1 MIYSCLAN
9 IKRGD
14 EHMKL
19 YNTLTRQKEEFI
31 PLEEGKVKMYSC
43 GPTVYNFFHIG
54 NARPFIMFD
63 VLRRYLEYLGYDV
76 KFVQNFTDVDDK
88 IIQRANEEGISPFE
102 VAQKYIDE
110 YFIDADGL
118 GIKRAD
124 VHPRVTETIDDIIEF
139 VKGLIEKGF
148 AYEVDGDVY
157 YDSHKFGD
165 YGKLSGQNLE
175 ELELGARIDINE
187 KKRHPGDFVLW
198 KAKKEGEPGWTSPWG
213 EGRPGWHIECSVMS
227 KKHLGETIDI
237 HSGGQD
243 LIFPHHENEIAQS
256 EAFSGKPFARYW
268 VHNGYININNEK
280 MSKSKG
286 NFFTVRDISNQID
299 LEIVRFFMLSAHY
312 RSPINYSEE
321 LLMQAKAGLERL
333 YNTKEK
339 LQFML
344 ESADAVSNTA
354 DEGFVSELEG
364 FRERFKQHMDDDLNT
379 ADALSVIFELSRF
392 INTKLDETAN
402 HAFMEKSM
410 ELFKELTGV
419 LNIVGKESQS
429 ELLDEEI
436 EALIQERLD
445 ARKNKDFKRSDEIRD
460 MLKEKGIILED
471 TRQGTKWKR
480 A

>member
-1 MIYSCLAN
+1 
-9 IKRGD
+9 
-14 EHMKL
+14 MKL

-102 VAQKYIDE
+102 LAQKYIDE

-198 KAKKEGEPGWTSPWG
+198 KAKKEGEPGWASPWG

-344 ESADAVSNTA
+344 ESADAVSNIA
-354 DEGFVSELEG
+354 GEEFVSELEG

-379 ADALSVIFELSRF
+379 ADAISVIFELSRF

-402 HAFMEKSM
+402 HEFMEKSM

-419 LNIVGKESQS
+419 LSIVGKESQS

>member
-1 MIYSCLAN
+1 
-9 IKRGD
+9 
-14 EHMKL
+14 MKL

-102 VAQKYIDE
+102 VGQKYIDE

-124 VHPRVTETIDDIIEF
+124 VYPRVTETIDDIIEF
-139 VKGLIEKGF
+139 VKGLIEKGY
-148 AYEVDGDVY
+148 AYEVNGDVY

-165 YGKLSGQNLE
+165 YGKLSGQNLD
-175 ELELGARIDINE
+175 ELEIGARIDINE
-187 KKRHPGDFVLW
+187 NKRHPADFVLW
-198 KAKKEGEPGWTSPWG
+198 KAKKEGEPGWMSPWG

-256 EAFSGKPFARYW
+256 EAFSGKPFAKYW

-339 LQFML
+339 LQFMIQNATL
-344 ESADAVSNTA
+344 DASPADSELIA
-354 DEGFVSELEG
+354 ELEG
-364 FRERFKQHMDDDLNT
+364 FKERFKQNMDDDLNT
-379 ADALSVIFELSRF
+379 ADAISVIFELSRF
-392 INTKLDETAN
+392 INTKLDEAVSRE
-402 HAFMEKSM
+402 FMEKSM

-419 LNIVGKESQS
+419 LNIVCKDSQD

-436 EALIQERLD
+436 ESLIQERLD

-460 MLKEKGIILED
+460 LLKEKGIVLED